1 MNLVQKF
8 KHLSNSNS
16 FLFLCKKKQTDLFFS
31 YFSCFLWL
39 FFFSIS
45 LLNQYYRCSLC
56 LIIVINDNLISGSP
70 FVCTSE
76 QQAFPSVSLGNLCS
90 NKPSRKGH
98 SSWWRGSMWQ
108 SALWLMSPWTV
119 QITKWAI
126 FVFPLKRETI
136 PKPLESSSPSQG

>member
-16 FLFLCKKKQTDLFFS
+16 ILFLCKKNKQICFS
-31 YFSCFLWL
+31 HISHVFSD
-39 FFFSIS
+39 FFFFCIS